1 MSRTL
6 LLEIGCEE
14 LPTSFVRVGMEQLAK
29 LIPDELNRARIT
41 HGEVRALGTPRRLAV
56 IVRDIAEDVAARTE
70 ELLGP
75 AESASKTPDGKW
87 SKAAEGFARKNEL
100 SLDALTIAET
110 PKGRYLRAEKLHPG
124 GKSVDRLSEILTTV
138 LGKISFP
145 KSMRWA
151 DIETPFG
158 RPVQWLVAL
167 FGGDVVPVSF
177 VRVNAGR
184 TSRGHRFLSP
194 DPFDLADAG
203 KYVDALKERH
213 VLVDPDER
221 RTTQFRALEAAAKG
235 EGGELVRNAFLEDE
249 VLGLVE
255 EPFAVVGHFDQ
266 SFLSL
271 PDELIET
278 VMSHHQRY
286 FAVRGRERLM
296 PLFIT
301 TVNTAMDPATIRKG
315 NESVMRARLSDAR
328 FFVDQ
333 DRHSTLESRVARLD
347 GVIYHQKL
355 GTYGDKSRRLETLA
369 AWVADAIGADQVQA
383 ARAAKLA
390 KADLV
395 SLAVGEFPELQG
407 VMGRE
412 YARNDGEAD
421 AVAVAV
427 EEHYL
432 PKGAEDAVAE
442 SKVGAAVAIADR
454 LDTLVGF
461 FAIGQKPSGAGDPF
475 GLRRAVLGLLRT
487 LMHHRH
493 HLSLATGAGRAFAL
507 YTKELPKSGDE
518 TGQELNDFIRER
530 LEGLLVQRFP
540 GDVVRACLAS
550 GHDDPVDV
558 LERVEA
564 LAGLRTRPEFGKVVK
579 AFERMFNISRQAPE
593 GEADARFLTQPAE
606 KNLLEAWGR
615 AQKQFETHLDQR
627 DFVKALELVAE
638 ALPDAIDR
646 FFTEVFVMDENPDL
660 RGARLRLLARIAE
673 EVGVIARFDT
683 LSAASTT

>member
-14 LPTSFVRVGMEQLAK
+14 LPTSFIRAGMDQLAK
-29 LIPDELNRARIT
+29 LVPAELERARIT
-41 HGEVRALGTPRRLAV
+41 HGSVRTFGTPRRLAV
-56 IVRDIAEDVAARTE
+56 TVEGVAEEVASRTE

-75 AESASKTPDGKW
+75 AESAAKGPDGKW
-87 SKAAEGFARKNEL
+87 TKAAEGFARKNDL
-100 SLDALTIAET
+100 ALDALTIAET

-124 GKSVDRLSEILTTV
+124 GKSIDRLSEVIANV
-138 LGKISFP
+138 LAKITFQ
-145 KSMRWA
+145 KTMRWA
-151 DIETPFG
+151 DIDTPFG

-167 FGGDVVPVSF
+167 FGRDVVPVTF
-177 VRVNAGR
+177 VRVTAGR
-184 TSRGHRFLSP
+184 TTRGHRFLAP
-194 DPFDLADAG
+194 DPIDLADG
-203 KYVDALKERH
+203 SHYIDRLRERH
-213 VLVDPDER
+213 VLADPDER
-221 RTTQFRALEAAAKG
+221 RTAQFDALEKAAKQ
-235 EGGELVRNAFLEDE
+235 EGGDLVRNTFLEDE

-255 EPFAVVGHFDQ
+255 EPFAVVGHFDAG
-266 SFLSL
+266 FLAL

-286 FAVRGRERLM
+286 FAIRGRERLL
-296 PLFIT
+296 PAFIT
-301 TVNTAMDPATIRKG
+301 TVNTARDPDTIRKG
-315 NESVMRARLSDAR
+315 NESVMRARLADAR
-328 FFVDQ
+328 FFVEQ
-333 DRHSTLESRVARLD
+333 DRHTKLEARLPRLD
-347 GVIYHQKL
+347 GVVYHQKL
-355 GTYGDKSRRLETLA
+355 GSYGDKMRRLEQLA

-383 ARAAKLA
+383 ARAARLA

-412 YARNDGEAD
+412 YARHDGESE
-421 AVAVAV
+421 AVAKAI

-432 PKGAEDAVAE
+432 PKGAEDDVAAT
-442 SKVGAAVAIADR
+442 KVGAAVAIADR

-475 GLRRAVLGLLRT
+475 GLRRAALGLLRT
-487 LMHHRH
+487 LMHHRY
-493 HLSLATGAGRAFAL
+493 HLSLATGAGRAYAL

-518 TGQELNDFIRER
+518 TGKELNDFIRER
-530 LEGLLVQRFP
+530 LEGLLVQKFP

-558 LERVEA
+558 FERVEA
-564 LAGLRTRPEFGKVVK
+564 LAGLRSRPEFGKVVK

-593 GEADARFLTQPAE
+593 GEADARYLTQPAE
-606 KNLLEAWGR
+606 ENLLEAWGR
-615 AQKQFETHLDQR
+615 AQPQFDALLDRR
-627 DFVKALELVAE
+627 DFVAALELVAE
-638 ALPDAIDR
+638 SLPDPIDR

-673 EVGVIARFDT
+673 EVGVIARFDQ
-683 LSAASTT
+683 LS